1 MIRAGARKRVWLL
14 DPKARISDPQ
24 IKCATQRIARL
35 RQKSRKTAVKSEIK
49 SFKSLIAREKGTRML
64 KVYGL
69 KNCDSCRKVMKV
81 LDGAELVDVRAE
93 GVPEAVMQAAYE
105 QFGDALANT
114 RSTTWR
120 NLGEAERKQPVL
132 ALIQEHP
139 ALMKRPLIERDG
151 TLYLG
156 WGKDTQDALL

>member
-1 MIRAGARKRVWLL
+1 
-14 DPKARISDPQ
+14 
-24 IKCATQRIARL
+24 
-35 RQKSRKTAVKSEIK
+35 
-49 SFKSLIAREKGTRML
+49 ML

-69 KNCDSCRKVMKV
+69 KNCDSCRKVMKA

-93 GVPEAVMQAAYE
+93 GVPEAVMQAAHE